1 MRFRKRKLTP
11 KYEKLARLTANM
23 LNEFYKNEDIE
34 NLEEYFNNNIV
45 FDVISDEFIIIK
57 DCKKNIMYFARRI
70 HKNLHIYK
78 ATEYSYY
85 IFKKYKRG

>member
-1 MRFRKRKLTP
+1 MIFRKRKLI
-11 KYEKLARLTANM
+11 KEHENLARLTANM

-34 NLEEYFNNNIV
+34 NFNEYFDSNII

-70 HKNLHIYK
+70 HKDLHIYK
-78 ATEYSYY
+78 STEYSYY
-85 IFKKYKRG
+85 ILKNNKRG